1 MEDHKKITA
10 PDRDSFY
17 KILIV
22 KLEGQLSSES
32 DWLAN
37 LANASALLYQNLD
50 DINWA
55 GFYLN
60 KGNELVLGPFQ
71 GRTACSRIKM
81 GKGVCGT
88 AASAKTVQVVENVH
102 TFSGHIAC
110 DSASNSEVVIPIIS
124 DGGVAGVLD
133 IDSPILKRF
142 DQKDADYLQKFV
154 DKLNKYIDWSLI
166 R

>member
-1 MEDHKKITA
+1 MEDHKKIAVT
-10 PDRDSFY
+10 DRDSFY

-50 DINWA
+50 NINWS

-60 KGNELVLGPFQ
+60 KENELVLGPFQ

-88 AASAKTVQVVENVH
+88 AASTKTVQVVEDVH
-102 TFSGHIAC
+102 TFPGHIAC
-110 DSASNSEVVIPIIS
+110 DSASNSEIVIPIMS
-124 DGGVAGVLD
+124 GSRTVGVLD

-142 DQKDADYLQKFV
+142 DQKDAEYLIKFV
-154 DKLNKYIDWSLI
+154 DKLNKYIDWSMVC
-166 R
+166 